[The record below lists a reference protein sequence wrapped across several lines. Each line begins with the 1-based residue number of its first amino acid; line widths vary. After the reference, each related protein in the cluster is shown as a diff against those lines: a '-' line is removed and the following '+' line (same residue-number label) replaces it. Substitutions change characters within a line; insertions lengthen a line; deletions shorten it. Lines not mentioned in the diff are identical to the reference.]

1 MLSLGLLGVRSVN
14 YWISTIFVETTVIGH
29 GKVQPIKIRKKGDW
43 ANLHIKRQAANLLD
57 YEQNWGYCARFAV
70 GLEHAKKL
78 VSWYF
83 DLPYEENGELF

>member
-1 MLSLGLLGVRSVN
+1 MTDLPIN
-14 YWISTIFVETTVIGH
+14 YNRPLIMHIDLNSCFAIIE
-29 GKVQPIKIRKKGDW
+29 QQ
-43 ANLHIKRQAANLLD
+43 ANILLD